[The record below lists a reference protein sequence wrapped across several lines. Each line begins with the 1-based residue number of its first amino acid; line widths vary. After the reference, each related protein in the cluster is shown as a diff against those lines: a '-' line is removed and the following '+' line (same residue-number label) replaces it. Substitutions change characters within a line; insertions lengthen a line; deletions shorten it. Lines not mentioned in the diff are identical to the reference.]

1 MSNTSNRYDLSEN
14 VTTNAVEYTGSGRA
28 IASSV
33 FDALNR
39 ETVRTD
45 ALGHSFW
52 TMFDPLGRI
61 VAVDGDRYPLR
72 ADYDTAGRKTHGFTT
87 RDGGA
92 TWDETQWEFDPASG
106 VNTAKEYADGS
117 RVAYSYTD
125 NGKKTRTTWARG
137 VWKQHAYNVR
147 NLVSGT
153 TYSGTATPSVV
164 YTYADS
170 GKTASATL
178 SDGTSYAYGYDDR
191 LLNTNE
197 SVTVGGD
204 AFSVN
209 RTFDAFRRAQE
220 TAVVVTNVRHSAKI
234 RLYDSEDRVCG
245 YALTNAAGRGVSV
258 SLAYDGS
265 YVTNTVY
272 TLPNGS
278 IFSARLSREA
288 GRRNLVTRR
297 DYFFGGQSIYWYS
310 TEYDLLNR
318 PTNATDSV
326 SLVREWLYNRRSELA
341 AATVGSDSY
350 GYTYDSIG
358 NRLWSAANA
367 VTNSYTANSLNQ
379 YTQVDAA
386 QMVYDTDGNLVRD
399 DRFVYAYDA
408 ENRMLSARP
417 IVPSEGDLAVV
428 NAYDHKHRRIVKRVE
443 RFDDDEWQTSETH
456 TFTYDGSN
464 IVLERI
470 AFANGTTRTVEY
482 FWGNDLSGTAH
493 GAGGV
498 GGLVAVSVDGEF
510 FIPCYDHNGNVVC
523 YVSESGAIA
532 AQYVYDPYGNVIE
545 QYGALAGRFA
555 IRFSTKYTDIE
566 TGLISYLR
574 RFYCPDHG
582 RWLNRDPIE
591 ERGGENLYA
600 FCANCPPLYYD
611 YLGMDFWGYFF
622 DAIQTAA
629 GIATAVTGAGMM
641 ATAGWTG
648 IGAAAGFALFTLGVD
663 QATYGVYRAANRLME
678 KDLPTGTPIQC
689 LYRAGAYQ
697 ITKKHGSGLEES
709 LDVAYFSAN
718 ILASCGTAYIS
729 ASRCVTAVRSVHPP
743 RTELHWG
750 VGKNNTVEAVWEMNW
765 GISIGKAGSVVATEA
780 GSVLISV
787 MGFFDDHGGENDGSD
802 K

>member
-1 MSNTSNRYDLSEN
+1 MKEDQ
-14 VTTNAVEYTGSGRA
+14 NA
-28 IASSV
+28 
-33 FDALNR
+33 
-39 ETVRTD
+39 
-45 ALGHSFW
+45 
-52 TMFDPLGRI
+52 
-61 VAVDGDRYPLR
+61 
-72 ADYDTAGRKTHGFTT
+72 YDT
-87 RDGGA
+87 
-92 TWDETQWEFDPASG
+92 
-106 VNTAKEYADGS
+106 
-117 RVAYSYTD
+117 
-125 NGKKTRTTWARG
+125 
-137 VWKQHAYNVR
+137 
-147 NLVSGT
+147 
-153 TYSGTATPSVV
+153 
-164 YTYADS
+164 
-170 GKTASATL
+170 
-178 SDGTSYAYGYDDR
+178 
-191 LLNTNE
+191 
-197 SVTVGGD
+197 
-204 AFSVN
+204 
-209 RTFDAFRRAQE
+209 
-220 TAVVVTNVRHSAKI
+220 
-234 RLYDSEDRVCG
+234 
-245 YALTNAAGRGVSV
+245 
-258 SLAYDGS
+258 
-265 YVTNTVY
+265 
-272 TLPNGS
+272 
-278 IFSARLSREA
+278 
-288 GRRNLVTRR
+288 
-297 DYFFGGQSIYWYS
+297 
-310 TEYDLLNR
+310 
-318 PTNATDSV
+318 
-326 SLVREWLYNRRSELA
+326 
-341 AATVGSDSY
+341 
-350 GYTYDSIG
+350 IG
-358 NRLWSAANA
+358 NRTSDTLNGMSRNYAANC
-367 VTNSYTANSLNQ
+367 LNQ

-482 FWGNDLSGTAH
+482 FWGNDLSGTEH

-545 QYGALAGRFA
+545 QYGALAGRFT
-555 IRFSTKYTDIE
+555 IRFSTKYTDVE

-574 RFYCPDHG
+574 RFYRPDHG

-765 GISIGKAGSVVATEA
+765 GISIGKAGSVVATKA